1 MNKQTKI
8 AGIRF
13 KGLQINKGFTLT
25 EIVICVGIIG
35 LLSSI
40 AIPSY
45 VGQLCRS
52 ESAEAESTVSVIK
65 TIITSYIDETS
76 TLPTSWD
83 DLSDISVIMS
93 NNGIAKGNF
102 TGTAITLPSEK
113 YAVAVEGPTDNTYE
127 ITATQIDGCENR
139 DIRACIDIS
148 NGASDLRRGDGSTNA
163 QDPICS

>member
-1 MNKQTKI
+1 MRRKELRARKVIHDAYTI
-8 AGIRF
+8 
-13 KGLQINKGFTLT
+13 T
-25 EIVICVGIIG
+25 ELVLAVAIIG
-35 LLSSI
+35 ILSSV

-52 ESAEAESTVSVIK
+52 ESSEIESTVSIIQT
-65 TIITSYIDETS
+65 TIVSFINETN

-83 DLSDISVIMS
+83 DLSDISAIMS

-102 TGTAITLPSEK
+102 TGTTITLPSEN
-113 YAVAVEGPTDNTYE
+113 YAVAVEGPTNNAYE
-127 ITATQIDGCENR
+127 ITATRTDGCENR

>member
-1 MNKQTKI
+1 MRSKQLK
-8 AGIRF
+8 AR
-13 KGLQINKGFTLT
+13 QIIQDAYTIT
-25 EIVICVGIIG
+25 ELVLAVAIIG
-35 LLSSI
+35 ILSSV

-52 ESAEAESTVSVIK
+52 DSVEAESTISVIK
-65 TIITSYIDETS
+65 TIITSYIDETA

-83 DLSDISVIMS
+83 ELSDISAIMS

-102 TGTAITLPSEK
+102 EGTTVTLPSEN
-113 YAVAVEGPTDNTYE
+113 YAVAVQGPTDNTYE